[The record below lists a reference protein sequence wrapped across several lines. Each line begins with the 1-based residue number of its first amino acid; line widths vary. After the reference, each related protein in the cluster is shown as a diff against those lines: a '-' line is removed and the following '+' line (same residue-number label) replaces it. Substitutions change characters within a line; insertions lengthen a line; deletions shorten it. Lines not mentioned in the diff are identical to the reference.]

1 MGRHGTAARN
11 GRAQGLS
18 RDARVMLAASF
29 FYLGS
34 TMLVNPLIAGFT
46 GSLGGTA
53 AFMGVVGGL
62 MNVCSLAIRPMAGN
76 LSDIVAKRGLAT
88 AGAVVLAVST
98 SLYAVA
104 VDPVQVAVL
113 RLVSG
118 AGYALCSVCMSTW
131 FASLLPPARIGSG
144 MGMFGM
150 MNALGMA
157 AGPAAGL
164 VISGWLGYRPA
175 LAFGGIMA
183 AVTVVLVRFVG
194 DPGKPAAAGSRA
206 GSGPRDRAAAGMR
219 REAGAGE
226 PRAGDAA
233 GPHAQGARRRMA
245 QPRRRFALVDMRVVP
260 AALIVALFTV
270 PYMATQSF
278 LVSYVDARGLDLS
291 VSLFFPV
298 YAVAL
303 LVLRFALKRRF
314 DTVRFGPF
322 LLASSVCA
330 VCALVLLA
338 VMRGDGALFA
348 AAACMAGGYGVMCS
362 VCQATAVRLV
372 GPEHAG
378 MANSTYYMRLD
389 IGMALGPMIGGM
401 LFGAVDLGLFYPV
414 LAVTVPLALAV
425 YACSRGL
432 RAL

>member
-1 MGRHGTAARN
+1 MGRHGTAARD

-164 VISGWLGYRPA
+164 AISGWLGYRPA

-183 AVTVVLVRFVG
+183 AATVVLVRFVG

-206 GSGPRDRAAAGMR
+206 GSGLRDRAAAGMG
-219 REAGAGE
+219 REAGAG
-226 PRAGDAA
+226 GAA

-298 YAVAL
+298 YAVVL
-303 LVLRFALKRRF
+303 LALRFALKRRF

-378 MANSTYYMRLD
+378 MANSTYYMGLD

>member
-1 MGRHGTAARN
+1 MGRHGTAARD

-164 VISGWLGYRPA
+164 AISGWLGYRPA

-183 AVTVVLVRFVG
+183 AATVVLVRFVG

-206 GSGPRDRAAAGMR
+206 GSGLRDRAAAGMG
-219 REAGAGE
+219 REAGAG
-226 PRAGDAA
+226 GAA

-298 YAVAL
+298 YAVVL
-303 LVLRFALKRRF
+303 LALRFALKRRF

-322 LLASSVCA
+322 LFASSVCA

-378 MANSTYYMRLD
+378 MANGTYYMGLD

-401 LFGAVDLGLFYPV
+401 LFGAVDLGLFFPV

>member
-1 MGRHGTAARN
+1 MGRHGTAARD

-164 VISGWLGYRPA
+164 AISGWLGYRPA

-183 AVTVVLVRFVG
+183 AATVVLVRFVG

-206 GSGPRDRAAAGMR
+206 GSGLRDRAAAGMG
-219 REAGAGE
+219 REAGAG
-226 PRAGDAA
+226 GAA

-298 YAVAL
+298 YALVL

-378 MANSTYYMRLD
+378 MANSTYYMGLD

>member
-1 MGRHGTAARN
+1 MGRHGTAARD

-157 AGPAAGL
+157 AGPAVGL
-164 VISGWLGYRPA
+164 AISGWLGYRPA

-183 AVTVVLVRFVG
+183 AATVVLVRFVG

-206 GSGPRDRAAAGMR
+206 GSGSRDRAAAGMR
-219 REAGAGE
+219 REAGAG
-226 PRAGDAA
+226 GAA

-298 YAVAL
+298 YAVVL

-378 MANSTYYMRLD
+378 MANSTYYMGLD

>member
-1 MGRHGTAARN
+1 MRRHGTAARD

-53 AFMGVVGGL
+53 AFMGVIGGL

-88 AGAVVLAVST
+88 VGAVVLAVST

-104 VDPVQVAVL
+104 ADPVQVAVL

-157 AGPAAGL
+157 VGPAAGL
-164 VISGWLGYRPA
+164 AISGWLGYRPA

-183 AVTVVLVRFVG
+183 AATVVLVRFVG
-194 DPGKPAAAGSRA
+194 DPGKPAAAGPRA
-206 GSGPRDRAAAGMR
+206 GSGARDRADVGAR
-219 REAGAGE
+219 REAGAAE
-226 PRAGDAA
+226 PLAGDAT
-233 GPHAQGARRRMA
+233 GPQGQGSRHRMA

-378 MANSTYYMRLD
+378 MANSTYYMGLD

>member
-1 MGRHGTAARN
+1 MGRHGTAARD

-164 VISGWLGYRPA
+164 AISGWLGYRPA

-183 AVTVVLVRFVG
+183 AATVVLVRFVG

-206 GSGPRDRAAAGMR
+206 GSDPRDRAGAGVR
-219 REAGAGE
+219 REAG
-226 PRAGDAA
+226 AGDAA

-245 QPRRRFALVDMRVVP
+245 QPRRRFTLVDMRVVP

-298 YAVAL
+298 YAVVL
-303 LVLRFALKRRF
+303 LALRFALKRRF

-378 MANSTYYMRLD
+378 MANSTYYMGLD

>member
-1 MGRHGTAARN
+1 MGRHGTAARD

-53 AFMGVVGGL
+53 AFMGAVGGL

-104 VDPVQVAVL
+104 VDPVQVAAL

-157 AGPAAGL
+157 VGPAAGL
-164 VISGWLGYRPA
+164 AINGWLGYRPA

-183 AVTVVLVRFVG
+183 AATVVLVRFVG

-206 GSGPRDRAAAGMR
+206 GSDPRDRAAAGVR

-233 GPHAQGARRRMA
+233 GPHAQGSRRPMA
-245 QPRRRFALVDMRVVP
+245 QPRRRFTLVDMRVVP
-260 AALIVALFTV
+260 VALIVALFSV

-298 YAVAL
+298 YAVVL
-303 LVLRFALKRRF
+303 LALRFALKRRF

-372 GPEHAG
+372 GPEHAS
-378 MANSTYYMRLD
+378 MANSTYYMGLD

>member
-1 MGRHGTAARN
+1 MGRHGTAARD

-113 RLVSG
+113 RLVCG

-164 VISGWLGYRPA
+164 AISGWLGYRPA

-183 AVTVVLVRFVG
+183 AATVVLVRFVG

-206 GSGPRDRAAAGMR
+206 GSGSRDRAAAGMR
-219 REAGAGE
+219 REAGAG
-226 PRAGDAA
+226 GAA

-298 YAVAL
+298 YAVVL

-378 MANSTYYMRLD
+378 MANSTYYMGLD

>member
-1 MGRHGTAARN
+1 MGRHGTAARD

-62 MNVCSLAIRPMAGN
+62 MNVCSLAMRPMAGN

-88 AGAVVLAVST
+88 VGAVVLAVST

-104 VDPVQVAVL
+104 ADPVQVAVL

-157 AGPAAGL
+157 VGPAAGL
-164 VISGWLGYRPA
+164 AISDWLGYRPA
-175 LAFGGIMA
+175 LAFGGVMA
-183 AVTVVLVRFVG
+183 AATAALVRFVS
-194 DPGKPAAAGSRA
+194 DPGKPAAAGPRA
-206 GSGPRDRAAAGMR
+206 GSDARDQADAGAR
-219 REAGAGE
+219 REAGAAE

-298 YAVAL
+298 YAVVL

-378 MANSTYYMRLD
+378 MANGTYYMGLD

>member
-1 MGRHGTAARN
+1 MGRHGTAARD

-53 AFMGVVGGL
+53 AFMGIVGGL

-76 LSDIVAKRGLAT
+76 LSDIVSKRGLAT

-157 AGPAAGL
+157 VGPAAGL
-164 VISGWLGYRPA
+164 AISGWLGYRPA

-183 AVTVVLVRFVG
+183 AATVVLVRFVG

-206 GSGPRDRAAAGMR
+206 GSDPRDRAAAGVR

-233 GPHAQGARRRMA
+233 GPHAQGARRPMA

-298 YAVAL
+298 YAVVL
-303 LVLRFALKRRF
+303 LALRFALKRRF

-330 VCALVLLA
+330 MCALVLLA

-348 AAACMAGGYGVMCS
+348 AAACMAGPRAPGARAVPGGAGRPPCVPAVPGGAGRPLC
-362 VCQATAVRLV
+362 ATVR
-372 GPEHAG
+372 
-378 MANSTYYMRLD
+378 R
-389 IGMALGPMIGGM
+389 
-401 LFGAVDLGLFYPV
+401 
-414 LAVTVPLALAV
+414 
-425 YACSRGL
+425 
-432 RAL
+432 

>member
-1 MGRHGTAARN
+1 MGRHGTAARD

-378 MANSTYYMRLD
+378 MANSTYYMGLD

>member
-1 MGRHGTAARN
+1 MGRHGTAARD

-62 MNVCSLAIRPMAGN
+62 MNVCSLAIRPVAGN

-164 VISGWLGYRPA
+164 AISGWLGYRPA

-183 AVTVVLVRFVG
+183 AATVVLVRFVG

-206 GSGPRDRAAAGMR
+206 GSGLRDRAAAGMG
-219 REAGAGE
+219 REAGAG
-226 PRAGDAA
+226 GAA

-298 YAVAL
+298 YAVVL
-303 LVLRFALKRRF
+303 LALRFALKRRF

-378 MANSTYYMRLD
+378 MANSTYYMGLD

-432 RAL
+432 RVL

>member
-1 MGRHGTAARN
+1 MGRHGTAARD

-46 GSLGGTA
+46 GSIGGTA

-62 MNVCSLAIRPMAGN
+62 MNVCSLAMRPMAGN

-157 AGPAAGL
+157 VGPAAGL
-164 VISGWLGYRPA
+164 AISGWLGYRPA

-183 AVTVVLVRFVG
+183 AATVVLVRFVG

-206 GSGPRDRAAAGMR
+206 GSDPRDRAAAG
-219 REAGAGE
+219 
-226 PRAGDAA
+226 
-233 GPHAQGARRRMA
+233 ARRPMA
-245 QPRRRFALVDMRVVP
+245 QPRCRFTLVDMRVVP
-260 AALIVALFTV
+260 VALIVALFSV

-298 YAVAL
+298 YAVVL
-303 LVLRFALKRRF
+303 LALRFALKRRF

-330 VCALVLLA
+330 MCALVLLA

-378 MANSTYYMRLD
+378 MANSTYYMGLD

>member
-46 GSLGGTA
+46 GLFGGTA

-157 AGPAAGL
+157 VGPAAGL
-164 VISGWLGYRPA
+164 AISGWLGYRPA

-183 AVTVVLVRFVG
+183 AATVVLVRFVG

-206 GSGPRDRAAAGMR
+206 GSDPRDRAAAGVR

-233 GPHAQGARRRMA
+233 GPHAQGARRPMA
-245 QPRRRFALVDMRVVP
+245 QPRRRFTLVDMRLVP
-260 AALIVALFTV
+260 VALIVALFSV

-298 YAVAL
+298 YAVVL
-303 LVLRFALKRRF
+303 LALRFALKRRF

-378 MANSTYYMRLD
+378 MANSTYYMGLD

-401 LFGAVDLGLFYPV
+401 LFGTVDLGLFYPV

>member
-1 MGRHGTAARN
+1 MGRHGTAARD

-164 VISGWLGYRPA
+164 AISGWLGYRPA

-183 AVTVVLVRFVG
+183 AATVVLVRFVG

-206 GSGPRDRAAAGMR
+206 GSGSRDRAAAGMR
-219 REAGAGE
+219 REAGAG
-226 PRAGDAA
+226 GAA

-298 YAVAL
+298 YAVVL

-372 GPEHAG
+372 GPEHAC
-378 MANSTYYMRLD
+378 MANSTYYMGLD

-432 RAL
+432 RVL

>member
-1 MGRHGTAARN
+1 MGRHGTAARD

-164 VISGWLGYRPA
+164 AISGWLGYRPA

-183 AVTVVLVRFVG
+183 AATVVLVRFVG

-206 GSGPRDRAAAGMR
+206 GSGLRDRAAAGMG
-219 REAGAGE
+219 REAGAG
-226 PRAGDAA
+226 GAA

-298 YAVAL
+298 YAVVL
-303 LVLRFALKRRF
+303 LALRFALKRRF

-378 MANSTYYMRLD
+378 MANSTYYMGLD

-432 RAL
+432 RVL